1 MVQRGYGTRK
11 KVLSNPVRPNF
22 LRSCQSLYRGTTV
35 PFFQDARPIGETACG
50 WHSLRMTKH
59 AHSAPK
65 ALAESPATAPV
76 RPGIG
81 LALGG
86 GFARGFAHL
95 GVLQV
100 LEEHQIPISHIAGT
114 SVGSILGAAY
124 ASGAPLT
131 RIIETCRT
139 LRFRDIARWRV
150 SRLGLASNSRL
161 ADLIERVFESRQFED
176 LRIPLAVVATD
187 LTSGEPV
194 IFTQGNLV
202 DAIRAS
208 CAFPGLFE
216 PVEIGTRCLADGGL
230 VAPVPTRAARHIGA
244 AAVIG
249 ISVGMQDGHR
259 GAPTNIFQVVSRA
272 VSASQ
277 KHQLEVWE
285 RHADLVL
292 RPDVQSIAWDEFHRA
307 EEAIEAG
314 VVTARRALPRIE
326 KLLGQKN
333 DALNPEARLEAED
346 RSYLWLAEAHG

>member
-1 MVQRGYGTRK
+1 M
-11 KVLSNPVRPNF
+11 PN
-22 LRSCQSLYRGTTV
+22 R
-35 PFFQDARPIGETACG
+35 A
-50 WHSLRMTKH
+50 
-59 AHSAPK
+59 
-65 ALAESPATAPV
+65 
-76 RPGIG
+76 GIG

-100 LEEHQIPISHIAGT
+100 LEQNHIPISHIAGT

-124 ASGAPLT
+124 ASGAPLA
-131 RIIETCRT
+131 RIIDTCRT

-150 SRLGLASNSRL
+150 SRLGLASNQRL
-161 ADLIERVFESRQFED
+161 ENLIERVFDSRRFED

-187 LTSGEPV
+187 LASGEPV
-194 IFTQGNLV
+194 VFTQGDLV

-230 VAPVPTRAARHIGA
+230 VAPVPTRAARDLGA
-244 AAVIG
+244 AVVIG
-249 ISVGMQDGHR
+249 VSVGVQDGYG

-272 VSASQ
+272 VSAAQ

-292 RPDVQSIAWDEFHRA
+292 RPDVQSLAWDDFHRA
-307 EEAIEAG
+307 EEAITAG
-314 VVTARRALPRIE
+314 AAAARRALPRIE
-326 KLLGQKN
+326 KLLVQKQ
-333 DALNPEARLEAED
+333 DAALDLQTRLESEGK
-346 RSYLWLAEAHG
+346 SQVWLAEALR

>member
-1 MVQRGYGTRK
+1 MTRHGHP
-11 KVLSNPVRPNF
+11 S
-22 LRSCQSLYRGTTV
+22 S
-35 PFFQDARPIGETACG
+35 
-50 WHSLRMTKH
+50 
-59 AHSAPK
+59 K
-65 ALAESPATAPV
+65 ALDDGAAAMPSRA
-76 RPGIG
+76 GIG

-100 LEEHQIPISHIAGT
+100 LEQNQIPISHIAGT

-124 ASGAPLT
+124 ASGAPLD

-150 SRLGLASNSRL
+150 SRLGLASNHRL
-161 ADLIERVFESRQFED
+161 ATLIERVFESRDFED

-194 IFTQGNLV
+194 VFTQGNLV

-230 VAPVPTRAARHIGA
+230 VAPVPTHAARELGA
-244 AAVIG
+244 G
-249 ISVGMQDGHR
+249 IVVGVSVGMQDGHR

-272 VSASQ
+272 VNAAQ
-277 KHQLEVWE
+277 KHQLELWE
-285 RHADLVL
+285 RDADLVL
-292 RPDVQSIAWDEFHRA
+292 RPDVQSLAWDDFDRA
-307 EEAIEAG
+307 DEAIAAG
-314 VVTARRALPRIE
+314 AAAARRALQRIE
-326 KLLGQKN
+326 KLLGQKE
-333 DALNPEARLEAED
+333 DSAELLQARLEAED
-346 RSYLWLAEAHG
+346 KSYLWLAEAH

>member
-1 MVQRGYGTRK
+1 MTRHGHTPGK
-11 KVLSNPVRPNF
+11 TLH
-22 LRSCQSLYRGTTV
+22 
-35 PFFQDARPIGETACG
+35 E
-50 WHSLRMTKH
+50 
-59 AHSAPK
+59 SAAAMPSR
-65 ALAESPATAPV
+65 A
-76 RPGIG
+76 GIG

-100 LEEHQIPISHIAGT
+100 LEQNRIPISHIAGT

-124 ASGAPLT
+124 ASGAPLA
-131 RIIETCRT
+131 RIIDTCRT

-150 SRLGLASNSRL
+150 SRLGLASNQRL
-161 ADLIERVFESRQFED
+161 GNLIERVFDSRRFED

-230 VAPVPTRAARHIGA
+230 VAPVPTRAARDLGA
-244 AAVIG
+244 AVVIG
-249 ISVGMQDGHR
+249 VSVGMQDGHR

-272 VSASQ
+272 VSAAQ

-292 RPDVQSIAWDEFHRA
+292 RPDVQSLAWDDFHRA
-307 EEAIEAG
+307 EEAIAAG
-314 VVTARRALPRIE
+314 VAAARRALPRIE
-326 KLLGQKN
+326 KMMVQRQ
-333 DALNPEARLEAED
+333 DAALDLQVRLESED
-346 RSYLWLAEAHG
+346 KSHSWLADVLR

>member
-1 MVQRGYGTRK
+1 MPQHNFSERK
-11 KVLSNPVRPNF
+11 PSQEGSAAPSVRA
-22 LRSCQSLYRGTTV
+22 GV
-35 PFFQDARPIGETACG
+35 
-50 WHSLRMTKH
+50 
-59 AHSAPK
+59 
-65 ALAESPATAPV
+65 
-76 RPGIG
+76 G

-100 LEEHQIPISHIAGT
+100 LEQNQIPISHIAGT

-124 ASGAPLT
+124 ASGAPLS
-131 RIIETCRT
+131 RIIATCRT

-150 SRLGLASNSRL
+150 SRLGLASNHRL
-161 ADLIERVFESRQFED
+161 GDLIERVFESRQFED

-194 IFTQGNLV
+194 VFTQGALV

-230 VAPVPTRAARHIGA
+230 VAPVPTVAARQLGA
-244 AAVIG
+244 TSVIG

-272 VSASQ
+272 VNAAQ
-277 KHQLEVWE
+277 KHQLEIWE

-292 RPDVQSIAWDEFHRA
+292 RPEVQSLAWDDFDRA

-314 VVTARRALPRIE
+314 AVAARRALPRIQ
-326 KLLGQKN
+326 KLLGQKE
-333 DALNPEARLEAED
+333 DTAQDREARLEAED
-346 RSYLWLAEAHG
+346 KGYLWLAEALR